1 MGSQVIDKIA
11 TTSADASV
19 VFALLRDGATWPE
32 WSPIDSFEL
41 ERAGADEPEGVDAI
55 RVFRTGRYT
64 MREEIVEL
72 VPGRRFSYAL
82 LSGLPIRDYRVDVD
96 LEPARDG
103 TVIKWHA
110 SFAEIVELVPGR
122 RFSYA
127 LLSGLPIRDYRVDVD
142 LEPARDGTVIR
153 WHASF
158 ASKLP
163 GMGWLIRRRL
173 AGVTEQFVKGLAAR
187 AAAIDRGPGSA
198 SGTLE

>member
-1 MGSQVIDKIA
+1 MIRPSRRDVCDISHDLSAPWSTRPGLTPKSQGMKRSCTRRVGKGPVGSQVIDKIA

-72 VPGRRFSYAL
+72 FPGRRFSYAL

-103 TVIKWHA
+103 T
-110 SFAEIVELVPGR
+110 L
-122 RFSYA
+122 
-127 LLSGLPIRDYRVDVD
+127 
-142 LEPARDGTVIR
+142 IR
-153 WHASF
+153 WHASL